1 MNYLLGALLWLDPH
15 CSRPGKNARWFH
27 FDQWHIGDPPG
38 HDRSSFFFPHSIA
51 LNTYPARE
59 TTNRGFREDVHRIL
73 FPCSLFFLFFF
84 FRLFCH
90 RTLFLSKAP
99 RFSRQT
105 IHSKFVSGFTFP
117 LCEKRQGNLA
127 SCRICS
133 TYSWSNFVS

>member
-38 HDRSSFFFPHSIA
+38 HDRSSFFFLIQLPWIRIQLEKRQTGGSER
-51 LNTYPARE
+51 TYIEYYFLVP
-59 TTNRGFREDVHRIL
+59 
-73 FPCSLFFLFFF
+73 FFSFLF